1 MASRDACRYN
11 TPEVGAANCG
21 AGVLA
26 GFVHDLVE
34 PLLGSLLGDD
44 RTARQL
50 EIVNSLV
57 AHLMSTVANS
67 PVLDDDAL
75 APPARQLLSLVDP
88 TLHGVGEAT
97 APQRPPAPL
106 NLPIPATHTAPP
118 TKRPQTPTT
127 MR

>member
-26 GFVHDLVE
+26 RFIHDLVE
-34 PLLGSLLGDD
+34 PLLGSLWGDD

-50 EIVNSLV
+50 NIVNDLV
-57 AHLMSTVANS
+57 AHLMSTVDNS

-88 TLHGVGEAT
+88 ALPRRGHR
-97 APQRPPAPL
+97 PQRPPAPL